1 MKKIWSGIAL
11 ATACALAVGSYAVA
25 SDERAGERKRNLSA
39 RLSGFQEVPPIS
51 TTGTGRFRLQ
61 IDANAE
67 EMRYTLAWS
76 RLENP
81 AQQAHIHFGQ
91 RFVNGGIS
99 VFLCSNLTEPAPPA
113 GTQPCPT
120 TPEGQIEGV
129 IRPSNVIGPAG
140 QGIEP
145 GAFRELVR
153 AIAVGHTYVNV
164 HTTRFPGGEIR
175 GQIERGKKAKKGKP

>member
-1 MKKIWSGIAL
+1 MKKIWIGIAL
-11 ATACALAVGSYAVA
+11 TAACALAVGSYAVA
-25 SDERAGERKRNLSA
+25 GDERTGERKRNLSA
-39 RLSGFQEVPPIS
+39 RLSGFQEVPAIS
-51 TTGTGRFRLQ
+51 TTGTGRFRLE
-61 IDANAE
+61 IDADAE
-67 EMRYTLAWS
+67 EMRYTLSWS

-81 AQQAHIHFGQ
+81 ALHSHIHFGQ
-91 RFVNGGIS
+91 RFVAAAIS

-120 TPEGQIEGV
+120 TLEGRIEGV
-129 IRPSNVIGPAG
+129 ITPANVIGPAG

-153 AIAVGHTYVNV
+153 AILAGHTYVNV

-175 GQIERGKKAKKGKP
+175 GQIERGKKGKKRNP